1 MFWMMV
7 PTVVLKLLFTG
18 CLLYVTKYDSLVLN
32 RLCNSPYLHC
42 IVTTS
47 LQGVEQVN
55 TQFKKYVKPH
65 DAFCVVNVYDALF
78 T

>member
-7 PTVVLKLLFTG
+7 PTVVLELLFIG
-18 CLLYVTKYDSLVLN
+18 CQLYVTKYDSLALS
-32 RLCNSPYLHC
+32 RLRNSPYLHC

-55 TQFKKYVKPH
+55 TLFKKYVKPH
-65 DAFCVVNVYDALF
+65 DIFCIVNVYDALLK
-78 T
+78 

>member
-7 PTVVLKLLFTG
+7 PTVVLELLFTG
-18 CLLYVTKYDSLVLN
+18 RQLYVTKYDSLALN

-47 LQGVEQVN
+47 LQDVEQVN
-55 TQFKKYVKPH
+55 TQFKKNVKPH
-65 DAFCVVNVYDALF
+65 DIFFIVNVYDAL
-78 T
+78 